1 MSQQYIVEEAAAVPV
16 TAGSAAAPEKDY
28 VSEQRERPVES
39 EFADDYTNFNE
50 SQRSSRAQNKK
61 KSSFSVP

>member
-1 MSQQYIVEEAAAVPV
+1 VPV

-28 VSEQRERPVES
+28 VSEQRERPVKS

-61 KSSFSVP
+61 KSSVSVP